1 MPRRRRTGEQIAA
14 EVGGSSAAVSRIL
27 ERLGLNSLLGEREQ
41 MQVAPNPLGSAV
53 PAESQWAAAL
63 APGAEPPRF
72 GSAHVIPADQI
83 GLPSRSVSR
92 AVYRAFEIIVALIGL
107 FVGSPLVLIAALIIR
122 LDSPGAA
129 LFRHTRPA
137 RSVRMRGRDLVG
149 RPDLIPPPGGYRPD
163 AQYCVPSYFTL
174 VKLRTMY
181 ADARA
186 RFPGHYAY
194 KFTRENFHTQ
204 FPTIRDDPRVT
215 RAGRLFRKMSIDEL
229 PNLWSVVKGDMAL
242 VGPRPEAP
250 EVLQYYTPEEM
261 IKFTVKPGITGL
273 AQIRGRGLLDWGE
286 TIALDLEYV
295 RTRSISLDIKIF
307 ALTIVRVIT
316 RHGAF

>member
-1 MPRRRRTGEQIAA
+1 MIAFA
-14 EVGGSSAAVSRIL
+14 RPDYSEAVG
-27 ERLGLNSLLGEREQ
+27 LGGRQQ
-41 MQVAPNPLGSAV
+41 MEVAPNP
-53 PAESQWAAAL
+53 
-63 APGAEPPRF
+63 F
-72 GSAHVIPADQI
+72 GSAEPLESSWVPARAPDDRLPTFGRLHVIPADQF
-83 GLPSRSVSR
+83 GSLQRSASR
-92 AVYRAFEIIVALIGL
+92 AVYRVFEIVVALIGL
-107 FVGSPLVLIAALIIR
+107 VIGLPLILIASVIVR
-122 LDSPGAA
+122 LDSPGPA
-129 LFRHTRPA
+129 LFRHRRPA
-137 RSVRMRGRDLVG
+137 RSVRMPGRDLLS

-181 ADARA
+181 ADART
-186 RFPGHYAY
+186 RFPAYYAY
-194 KFTRENFHTQ
+194 RFSQENFHSQ

-215 RAGRLFRKMSIDEL
+215 RAGRLLRRLSIDEL

-261 IKFTVKPGITGL
+261 VKFNSKPGITGL
-273 AQIRGRGLLDWGE
+273 AQISGRGLLNWGE

-295 RTRSISLDIKIF
+295 RIRSVSLDLKIIM
-307 ALTIVRVIT
+307 LTILRVLT

>member
-1 MPRRRRTGEQIAA
+1 
-14 EVGGSSAAVSRIL
+14 
-27 ERLGLNSLLGEREQ
+27 

-63 APGAEPPRF
+63 APGAKPPRF

-92 AVYRAFEIIVALIGL
+92 AVYRTFETIVALIGL
-107 FVGSPLVLIAALIIR
+107 FIGSPLVLIAALVIR

-137 RSVRMRGRDLVG
+137 RLVRMRGRDLVA
-149 RPDLIPPPGGYRPD
+149 RPDLIPPPGGYRPE

-181 ADARA
+181 ADART

-194 KFTRENFHTQ
+194 KFTQENFHSQ

-215 RAGRLFRKMSIDEL
+215 RAGQLFRKLSIDEL

-261 IKFTVKPGITGL
+261 VKFTLKPGITGL
-273 AQIRGRGLLDWGE
+273 AQIGGRGLLNWGE
-286 TIALDLEYV
+286 TIALDLQYV
-295 RTRSISLDIKIF
+295 RTRSVSLDLKIIM
-307 ALTIVRVIT
+307 LTILRVVT